1 MEENVLKRLQA
12 VETDI
17 LSVVDKFCKTHDI
30 PYSVYGGT
38 MIGAV
43 RHGGFIPWDDDI
55 DICMERGVYERFLR
69 LWRENPIDGYAIAGD
84 DEVGCAIN
92 HTKILK
98 IGTVLSS
105 KADVQKPIPHEIWV
119 DVFAIDKIPNEPKK
133 RKKFMRSA
141 KLRLVY
147 TRDMPY
153 VNGGLLLNVASRLLL
168 AKTKKHKQ
176 KLKEKY
182 TRDIARYKDMTDD
195 FGYID
200 LSCTDSL
207 KCIYAKDIFDG
218 MHETEFNGLSVS
230 ISDRYDHMLR
240 AYYGD
245 YMTLP
250 PEEERVCRHNPE
262 VIDFGEGV
270 IG

>member
-1 MEENVLKRLQA
+1 MEESVLKKLQA
-12 VETDI
+12 VLTDI
-17 LSVVDKFCKTHDI
+17 LAVVDKFCKEHDI

-43 RHGGFIPWDDDI
+43 RHKGFIPWDDDI

-69 LWRENPIDGYAIAGD
+69 LWRENPIDGYYIAGD
-84 DEVGCAIN
+84 DEVGCLIN

-98 IGTVLSS
+98 CGTVLSN
-105 KADVQKPIPHEIWV
+105 KADLEKPIPHEIWV
-119 DVFAIDKIPNEPKK
+119 DVFAIDKIPTDPKK

-147 TRDMPY
+147 TRNMPY
-153 VNGGLLLNVASRLLL
+153 AGGGLLLNVASRLLL

-182 TRDIARYKDMTDD
+182 TRDVTRYKDATEN
-195 FGYID
+195 FEYID

-207 KCIYAKDIFDG
+207 RCVYEPNVFDG

-230 ISDRYDHMLR
+230 ISDHADHMLK

-250 PEEERVCRHNPE
+250 PESERVCRHNPE
-262 VIDFGEGV
+262 VIDFGDG
-270 IG
+270 ITG